1 MTYSKQ
7 RLREVTALKRAAVK
21 RIQSDIE
28 ELDVSTTRKYIHQ
41 FNKEFDTFQSVCE
54 PGAILEEARSA
65 DLIWIADYHALS
77 KSQIYAAQFVREL
90 AVNNSNIIL
99 AVEPVF

>member
-41 FNKEFDTFQSVCE
+41 FNKEFDTFHSVCE
-54 PGAILEEARSA
+54 PGAILEDARSA

-99 AVEPVF
+99 AV